1 MSFHIQDPTIPFSYS
16 LHEALLQSCS
26 GAQNGGGAYAFVSQD
41 GVKLLLEDETFRA
54 FIKHGSFK
62 LIVGIDQI
70 TNENALQ
77 KLRDL
82 RDSYK
87 GLEIEAF
94 YHNINSSL
102 FHPKFTW
109 FKNKQ
114 GGVLVV
120 GSGNLTARGLRSNWE
135 AFNVVQIDKKE
146 LKKVV
151 EDWSKWLK
159 YNARYLKSIDDPEV
173 IEKVK
178 LNTWGRKAKVKE
190 KAVKGEPGIE
200 VQDLEIEE
208 DIKAWMFDDLDEF
221 LIAEI
226 PKSGNRWKQVNFNKD
241 TFTKF
246 FGADPNDNNHRVLFR
261 NIHNDASLAEIEIR
275 PSVTVRSRN
284 YRFEI
289 EAATDLE
296 YPTAGF
302 KPVVLFIRVSPRM
315 FLYILGM
322 PTDKFYPE
330 LVKFIDQKWK
340 GGVREGSMRR
350 IRGKVSELRE
360 SLQGLP
366 LWQLKIGSS

>member
-1 MSFHIQDPTIPFSYS
+1 MSFYIQDPTIPFSYS
-16 LHEALLQSCS
+16 LHEALLHACT

-54 FIKHGSFK
+54 FVKLGSFK

-94 YHNINSSL
+94 YHNIDSSL

-135 AFNVVQIDKKE
+135 AFNVVHIDKNE
-146 LKKVV
+146 IKKV
-151 EDWSKWLK
+151 EDDWSKWLTH
-159 YNARYLKSIDDPEV
+159 NAGYLKSLDDPEV
-173 IEKVK
+173 IEKAK
-178 LNTWGRKAKVKE
+178 SNTWRKTKVKE
-190 KAVKGEPGIE
+190 KAVEGEPGFE
-200 VQDLEIEE
+200 VQDLGIEE
-208 DIKAWMFDDLDEF
+208 DIKAWVFNDLDEF

-226 PKSGNRWKQVNFNKD
+226 PKSGNRWKQVNFSKD
-241 TFTKF
+241 IFEGF
-246 FGADPNDNNHRVLFR
+246 FGADPNNKSHRVLFR

-275 PSVTVRSRN
+275 PSVTVRSQN

-289 EAATDLE
+289 GAATDLE
-296 YPTAGF
+296 YPAAGL
-302 KPVVLFIRVSPRM
+302 KPVVIFIRVSPRM

-322 PTDKFYPE
+322 PTDRFYPE
-330 LVKFIDQKWK
+330 LVKFLDQKWK

-360 SLQGLP
+360 SVPGLP